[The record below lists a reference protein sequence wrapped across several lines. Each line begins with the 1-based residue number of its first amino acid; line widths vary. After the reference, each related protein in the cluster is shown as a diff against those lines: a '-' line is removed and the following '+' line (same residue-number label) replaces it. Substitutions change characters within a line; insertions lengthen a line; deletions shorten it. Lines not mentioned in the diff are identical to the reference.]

1 MGAYSRD
8 LYGVVNLRGVLK
20 GRIRRIM
27 LVAGMTCLEDGGT
40 LHLDA

>member
-20 GRIRRIM
+20 ERIRQIM
-27 LVAGMTCLEDGGT
+27 LAADMTCLEDEGT
-40 LHLDA
+40 LHPDA

>member
-20 GRIRRIM
+20 ERIRRIM
-27 LVAGMTCLEDGGT
+27 LAADMTCLEDVGT